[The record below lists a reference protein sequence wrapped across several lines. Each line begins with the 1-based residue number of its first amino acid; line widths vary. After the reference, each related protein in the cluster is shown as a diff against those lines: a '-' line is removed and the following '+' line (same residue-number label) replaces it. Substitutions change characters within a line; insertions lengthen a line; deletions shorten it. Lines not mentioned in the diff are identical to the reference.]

1 MSDNFFVYTDIS
13 CLPLTEHATYLGEGF
28 GGLCTGG
35 TAVIDLFSMRR
46 QISKNDL
53 VTILPFQLGSIHK
66 VSDDFSMIFFK
77 VDKVMFM
84 DIMSSLGR
92 ITPDFFFHMRKN
104 FQVPISVNEAK
115 RFLGFCRAIDF
126 RTNNDDPAFRRET
139 ILHLLRIYYWDF
151 YVHFQKKTRK
161 RNTPLLNSN
170 KESIA
175 MKFAML
181 VFENRET
188 HREVAYYADQLCI
201 SPPVSYQNHTG
212 SKRSV
217 RPGYDCGLHHYRN
230 KNTPE
235 KRRHNDKRRCQ
246 TQRILLT
253 VFVQPLFPQ
262 THGHV
267 PVGVPAHDP
276 YPQVND

>member
-13 CLPLTEHATYLGEGF
+13 CLPLTEHATYLEEGV

-35 TAVIDLFSMRR
+35 TAMIELFSMRR

-53 VTILPFQLGSIHK
+53 VTILPCQLASIHK
-66 VSDDFSMIFFK
+66 VSDDFSMTFFK

-92 ITPDFFFHMRKN
+92 ITPDFFFHMRKD

-201 SPPVSYQNHTG
+201 SLLYLTKVIQEVNGQSARDMIADYTIIGIKALLRNADITIKDVVRQSGFSSQSSFSRFFRKHTG
-212 SKRSV
+212 MS
-217 RPGYDCGLHHYRN
+217 PLEYRRTIHII
-230 KNTPE
+230 K
-235 KRRHNDKRRCQ
+235 
-246 TQRILLT
+246 
-253 VFVQPLFPQ
+253 
-262 THGHV
+262 
-267 PVGVPAHDP
+267 
-276 YPQVND
+276 

>member
-13 CLPLTEHATYLGEGF
+13 CLPLTKHATYLGEGF

-175 MKFAML
+175 MKLAVL

-201 SPPVSYQNHTG
+201 SPLYLTKIIQEVNGRSARDMIADYTIIGIKTLLRNADITIKDVVRHSGFSSQSSFSRFFRKHTG
-212 SKRSV
+212 MSPSE
-217 RPGYDCGLHHYRN
+217 YRR
-230 KNTPE
+230 TI
-235 KRRHNDKRRCQ
+235 H
-246 TQRILLT
+246 ILK
-253 VFVQPLFPQ
+253 
-262 THGHV
+262 
-267 PVGVPAHDP
+267 
-276 YPQVND
+276 

>member
-13 CLPLTEHATYLGEGF
+13 CLPLTEHATYLEEGV

-35 TAVIDLFSMRR
+35 TAIIELFSMRR

-53 VTILPFQLGSIHK
+53 VTILPCQLASIHK
-66 VSDDFSMIFFK
+66 VSDDFSMTFFT

-92 ITPDFFFHMRKN
+92 ITPDFFFHMRKD

-201 SPPVSYQNHTG
+201 SPLYLTKVIQEVNGQSARDMIADYTIIGIKALLRNADITIKDVVRQSGFSSQSSFSRFFRKHTG
-212 SKRSV
+212 MS
-217 RPGYDCGLHHYRN
+217 PLEYRRTIHII
-230 KNTPE
+230 K
-235 KRRHNDKRRCQ
+235 
-246 TQRILLT
+246 
-253 VFVQPLFPQ
+253 
-262 THGHV
+262 
-267 PVGVPAHDP
+267 
-276 YPQVND
+276 

>member
-13 CLPLTEHATYLGEGF
+13 CLPLTEHATYLEEGV

-35 TAVIDLFSMRR
+35 TAIIELFSMRR

-53 VTILPFQLGSIHK
+53 VTILPCQLASIHK
-66 VSDDFSMIFFK
+66 VSDDFSMTFFK

-92 ITPDFFFHMRKN
+92 ITPDFFFHMRKD

-151 YVHFQKKTRK
+151 YVHFQKKMRK

-188 HREVAYYADQLCI
+188 HREVAYCADQLCI
-201 SPPVSYQNHTG
+201 SPLYLTKVIQEVNGQSARDMIADYTIIGIKALLRNADITIKDVVRQSGFSSQSSFSRFFRKHTDM
-212 SKRSV
+212 S
-217 RPGYDCGLHHYRN
+217 PLEYRRTIHII
-230 KNTPE
+230 K
-235 KRRHNDKRRCQ
+235 
-246 TQRILLT
+246 
-253 VFVQPLFPQ
+253 
-262 THGHV
+262 
-267 PVGVPAHDP
+267 
-276 YPQVND
+276 

>member
-1 MSDNFFVYTDIS
+1 M
-13 CLPLTEHATYLGEGF
+13 PLTEHATYLEEGV

-35 TAVIDLFSMRR
+35 TAIIELFSMRR

-53 VTILPFQLGSIHK
+53 VTILPCQLASIHK
-66 VSDDFSMIFFK
+66 VSDDFSMTFFK

-92 ITPDFFFHMRKN
+92 ITPDFFFHMRKD

-161 RNTPLLNSN
+161 RNTLLLNSN

-201 SPPVSYQNHTG
+201 SPLYLTKVIQEVNGQSARDMIADYTIIGIKTLLRNADITIKDVVRHSGFSSQSSFSRFFRKHTG
-212 SKRSV
+212 MSPSE
-217 RPGYDCGLHHYRN
+217 YRR
-230 KNTPE
+230 TI
-235 KRRHNDKRRCQ
+235 H
-246 TQRILLT
+246 ILK
-253 VFVQPLFPQ
+253 
-262 THGHV
+262 
-267 PVGVPAHDP
+267 
-276 YPQVND
+276 

>member
-104 FQVPISVNEAK
+104 FQVPIAVNEAK

-201 SPPVSYQNHTG
+201 SPLYLTKIIQEVNGRSARDMIADYTIIGIKTLLRNADITIKDVVRHSGFSSQSSFSRFFRKHTG
-212 SKRSV
+212 MSPSE
-217 RPGYDCGLHHYRN
+217 YRR
-230 KNTPE
+230 TI
-235 KRRHNDKRRCQ
+235 H
-246 TQRILLT
+246 ILK
-253 VFVQPLFPQ
+253 
-262 THGHV
+262 
-267 PVGVPAHDP
+267 
-276 YPQVND
+276 

>member
-201 SPPVSYQNHTG
+201 SPLYLTKIIQEVNGRSARDMIADYTIIGIKTLLRNADITIKDVVRHSGFSSQSSFSRFFRKHTG
-212 SKRSV
+212 MSPSE
-217 RPGYDCGLHHYRN
+217 YRR
-230 KNTPE
+230 TV
-235 KRRHNDKRRCQ
+235 H
-246 TQRILLT
+246 ILK
-253 VFVQPLFPQ
+253 
-262 THGHV
+262 
-267 PVGVPAHDP
+267 
-276 YPQVND
+276 

>member
-84 DIMSSLGR
+84 DIMSSLGS

-201 SPPVSYQNHTG
+201 SPLYLTKIIQEVNGRSARDMIADYTIIGIKTLLRNADITIKDVVRHSGFSSQSSFSRFFRKHTG
-212 SKRSV
+212 MSPSE
-217 RPGYDCGLHHYRN
+217 YRR
-230 KNTPE
+230 TI
-235 KRRHNDKRRCQ
+235 H
-246 TQRILLT
+246 ILK
-253 VFVQPLFPQ
+253 
-262 THGHV
+262 
-267 PVGVPAHDP
+267 
-276 YPQVND
+276 

>member
-13 CLPLTEHATYLGEGF
+13 CLPLTEHATYLEEGV

-35 TAVIDLFSMRR
+35 TAIIELFSMRR

-53 VTILPFQLGSIHK
+53 VTILPCQLASIHK
-66 VSDDFSMIFFK
+66 VSDDFSMTFFK

-92 ITPDFFFHMRKN
+92 ITPDFFFHMRKD

-139 ILHLLRIYYWDF
+139 ILPLLRIYYWDF

-161 RNTPLLNSN
+161 RNTLLLNSN

-201 SPPVSYQNHTG
+201 SPLYLTKVIQEVNGQSARDMIADYTIIGIKTLLRNADITIKDVVRHSGFSSQSSFSRFFRKHTG
-212 SKRSV
+212 MSPSE
-217 RPGYDCGLHHYRN
+217 YRR
-230 KNTPE
+230 TI
-235 KRRHNDKRRCQ
+235 H
-246 TQRILLT
+246 ILK
-253 VFVQPLFPQ
+253 
-262 THGHV
+262 
-267 PVGVPAHDP
+267 
-276 YPQVND
+276 

>member
-13 CLPLTEHATYLGEGF
+13 CLPLTEHATYLEEGV

-35 TAVIDLFSMRR
+35 TAIIELFSMRR

-53 VTILPFQLGSIHK
+53 VTILPCQLASIHK
-66 VSDDFSMIFFK
+66 VSDDFSMTFFK

-92 ITPDFFFHMRKN
+92 ITPDFFFHMRKD

-201 SPPVSYQNHTG
+201 SPLYLTKVIQEVNGQSARDMIADYTIIGIKALLRNADITIKDVVRQSGFSSQSSFSRFFRKHTG
-212 SKRSV
+212 MS
-217 RPGYDCGLHHYRN
+217 PLEYRR
-230 KNTPE
+230 TI
-235 KRRHNDKRRCQ
+235 H
-246 TQRILLT
+246 ILK
-253 VFVQPLFPQ
+253 
-262 THGHV
+262 
-267 PVGVPAHDP
+267 
-276 YPQVND
+276 

>member
-201 SPPVSYQNHTG
+201 SPLYLTKIILEVNGRSARDMIADYTIIGIKTLLRNADITIKDVVRHSGFSSQSSFSRFFRKHTG
-212 SKRSV
+212 MSPSE
-217 RPGYDCGLHHYRN
+217 YRR
-230 KNTPE
+230 TI
-235 KRRHNDKRRCQ
+235 H
-246 TQRILLT
+246 ILK
-253 VFVQPLFPQ
+253 
-262 THGHV
+262 
-267 PVGVPAHDP
+267 
-276 YPQVND
+276 

>member
-53 VTILPFQLGSIHK
+53 VTILPFQLGAIHK

-201 SPPVSYQNHTG
+201 SPLYLTKIIQEVNGRSARDMIADYTIIGIKTLLRNADITIKAVVRHSGFSSQSSFSRFFRKHTG
-212 SKRSV
+212 MSPSE
-217 RPGYDCGLHHYRN
+217 YRR
-230 KNTPE
+230 TI
-235 KRRHNDKRRCQ
+235 H
-246 TQRILLT
+246 ILK
-253 VFVQPLFPQ
+253 
-262 THGHV
+262 
-267 PVGVPAHDP
+267 
-276 YPQVND
+276 

>member
-13 CLPLTEHATYLGEGF
+13 CLPLTEHATYLEEGV

-35 TAVIDLFSMRR
+35 TAIIELFSMRR

-53 VTILPFQLGSIHK
+53 VTILPCQLASIHK
-66 VSDDFSMIFFK
+66 VSDDFSMTFFK

-92 ITPDFFFHMRKN
+92 ITPDFFFHMRKD
-104 FQVPISVNEAK
+104 FQVPMSVNEAK

-201 SPPVSYQNHTG
+201 SPLYLTKVIQEVNGQSARDMIADYTIIGIKALLRNADITIKDVVRQSGFSSQSSFSRFFRKHTG
-212 SKRSV
+212 MS
-217 RPGYDCGLHHYRN
+217 PLEYRRTIHII
-230 KNTPE
+230 K
-235 KRRHNDKRRCQ
+235 
-246 TQRILLT
+246 
-253 VFVQPLFPQ
+253 
-262 THGHV
+262 
-267 PVGVPAHDP
+267 
-276 YPQVND
+276 

>member
-181 VFENRET
+181 VFENREI

-201 SPPVSYQNHTG
+201 SPLYLTKIIQEVNGRSARDMIADYTIIGIKTLLRNADITIKDVVRHSGFSSQSSFSRFFRKHTG
-212 SKRSV
+212 MSPSE
-217 RPGYDCGLHHYRN
+217 YRR
-230 KNTPE
+230 TI
-235 KRRHNDKRRCQ
+235 H
-246 TQRILLT
+246 ILK
-253 VFVQPLFPQ
+253 
-262 THGHV
+262 
-267 PVGVPAHDP
+267 
-276 YPQVND
+276 

>member
-13 CLPLTEHATYLGEGF
+13 CLPLTEHATYLEEGV

-35 TAVIDLFSMRR
+35 TAIIELFSMRR

-53 VTILPFQLGSIHK
+53 VTILPCQMASIHK
-66 VSDDFSMIFFK
+66 VSDDFSMTFFK

-92 ITPDFFFHMRKN
+92 ITPDFFFHMRKD

-161 RNTPLLNSN
+161 RNTLLLNSN

-201 SPPVSYQNHTG
+201 SPLYLTKVIQEVNGQSARDMIADYTIIGIKTLLRNADITIKDVVRHSGFSSQSSFSRFFRKHTG
-212 SKRSV
+212 MSPSE
-217 RPGYDCGLHHYRN
+217 YRR
-230 KNTPE
+230 TI
-235 KRRHNDKRRCQ
+235 H
-246 TQRILLT
+246 ILK
-253 VFVQPLFPQ
+253 
-262 THGHV
+262 
-267 PVGVPAHDP
+267 
-276 YPQVND
+276 

>member
-13 CLPLTEHATYLGEGF
+13 CLPLTEHATYLEEGV

-35 TAVIDLFSMRR
+35 TAIIELFSMRR

-53 VTILPFQLGSIHK
+53 VTILPCQLASIHK
-66 VSDDFSMIFFK
+66 VSDDFSMTFFK

-92 ITPDFFFHMRKN
+92 ITPDFFFHMRKD
-104 FQVPISVNEAK
+104 FQVPISVNEAN

-201 SPPVSYQNHTG
+201 SPLYLTKVIQEVNGQSARDMIADYTIIGIKALLRNADITIKDVVRQSGFSSQSSFSRFFRKHTG
-212 SKRSV
+212 MS
-217 RPGYDCGLHHYRN
+217 PLEYRRTIHII
-230 KNTPE
+230 K
-235 KRRHNDKRRCQ
+235 
-246 TQRILLT
+246 
-253 VFVQPLFPQ
+253 
-262 THGHV
+262 
-267 PVGVPAHDP
+267 
-276 YPQVND
+276 

>member
-13 CLPLTEHATYLGEGF
+13 CLPLTEHATYLEEGV

-35 TAVIDLFSMRR
+35 TAIIELFSMRR

-53 VTILPFQLGSIHK
+53 VTILPCQLASIHK
-66 VSDDFSMIFFK
+66 VSDDFSMTFFK

-92 ITPDFFFHMRKN
+92 ITPDFFFHMRKD

-201 SPPVSYQNHTG
+201 SPLYLTKVIQEVNGQSARDMIADYTIIGIKALLRNADITIKDVVRQSGFSSQSSFSRFCRKHTG
-212 SKRSV
+212 MS
-217 RPGYDCGLHHYRN
+217 PLEYRRTIHII
-230 KNTPE
+230 K
-235 KRRHNDKRRCQ
+235 
-246 TQRILLT
+246 
-253 VFVQPLFPQ
+253 
-262 THGHV
+262 
-267 PVGVPAHDP
+267 
-276 YPQVND
+276 

>member
-13 CLPLTEHATYLGEGF
+13 CLPLTEHATYLEEGV

-35 TAVIDLFSMRR
+35 TAIIELFSKRR

-53 VTILPFQLGSIHK
+53 VTILPCQLASIHK
-66 VSDDFSMIFFK
+66 VSDDFSMTFFK
-77 VDKVMFM
+77 VDKVMVM

-92 ITPDFFFHMRKN
+92 ITPDFFFHMRKD

-201 SPPVSYQNHTG
+201 SPLYLTKVIQEVNGQSARDMIADYTIIGIKALLRNADITIKDVVRQSGFSSQSSFSRFFRKHTG
-212 SKRSV
+212 MS
-217 RPGYDCGLHHYRN
+217 PLEYRRTIHII
-230 KNTPE
+230 K
-235 KRRHNDKRRCQ
+235 
-246 TQRILLT
+246 
-253 VFVQPLFPQ
+253 
-262 THGHV
+262 
-267 PVGVPAHDP
+267 
-276 YPQVND
+276 

>member
-13 CLPLTEHATYLGEGF
+13 CLPLTEHATYLEEGV

-35 TAVIDLFSMRR
+35 TAIIELFSMRR

-53 VTILPFQLGSIHK
+53 VTILPCQLASIHK
-66 VSDDFSMIFFK
+66 VSDDFSMTFFK

-92 ITPDFFFHMRKN
+92 ITPDFFFHMRKD

-126 RTNNDDPAFRRET
+126 RTNKDDPAFRRET

-201 SPPVSYQNHTG
+201 SPLYLTKVIQEVNGQSARDMIADYTIIGIKALLRNADITIKDVVRQSGFSSQSSFSRFFRKHTG
-212 SKRSV
+212 MS
-217 RPGYDCGLHHYRN
+217 PLEYRRTIHII
-230 KNTPE
+230 K
-235 KRRHNDKRRCQ
+235 
-246 TQRILLT
+246 
-253 VFVQPLFPQ
+253 
-262 THGHV
+262 
-267 PVGVPAHDP
+267 
-276 YPQVND
+276 

>member
-13 CLPLTEHATYLGEGF
+13 CLPLTEHATYLEEGV

-35 TAVIDLFSMRR
+35 TAIIELFSMRR

-53 VTILPFQLGSIHK
+53 VTILPCQLASIHK
-66 VSDDFSMIFFK
+66 VSDDFSMTFFK

-92 ITPDFFFHMRKN
+92 ITPDFFFHMRKD

-161 RNTPLLNSN
+161 RNTLLLNSN

-201 SPPVSYQNHTG
+201 SPLYLTKVIQEVNGQSARDMIADYTIIGIKTLLRNADITIKDVVRQSGFSSQSSFSRFFRKHTG
-212 SKRSV
+212 MSPSE
-217 RPGYDCGLHHYRN
+217 YRR
-230 KNTPE
+230 TI
-235 KRRHNDKRRCQ
+235 H
-246 TQRILLT
+246 ILK
-253 VFVQPLFPQ
+253 
-262 THGHV
+262 
-267 PVGVPAHDP
+267 
-276 YPQVND
+276 

>member
-13 CLPLTEHATYLGEGF
+13 CLPLTEHATYLEEGV

-35 TAVIDLFSMRR
+35 TAIIELFSMRR

-53 VTILPFQLGSIHK
+53 VTILPCQLASIHK
-66 VSDDFSMIFFK
+66 VSDDFSMTFFK

-201 SPPVSYQNHTG
+201 SPLYLTKIIQEVNGRSARDMIADYTIIGIKTLLRNADITIKDVVRHSGFSSQSSFSRFFRKHTG
-212 SKRSV
+212 MSPSE
-217 RPGYDCGLHHYRN
+217 YRR
-230 KNTPE
+230 TI
-235 KRRHNDKRRCQ
+235 H
-246 TQRILLT
+246 ILK
-253 VFVQPLFPQ
+253 
-262 THGHV
+262 
-267 PVGVPAHDP
+267 
-276 YPQVND
+276 

>member
-28 GGLCTGG
+28 GELCTGG

-53 VTILPFQLGSIHK
+53 VTILPFQLGAIHK

-201 SPPVSYQNHTG
+201 SPLYLTKIIQEVNGRSARDMIADYTIIGIKTLLRNADITIKDVVRHSGFSSQSSFSRFFRKHTG
-212 SKRSV
+212 MSPSE
-217 RPGYDCGLHHYRN
+217 YRR
-230 KNTPE
+230 TI
-235 KRRHNDKRRCQ
+235 H
-246 TQRILLT
+246 ILK
-253 VFVQPLFPQ
+253 
-262 THGHV
+262 
-267 PVGVPAHDP
+267 
-276 YPQVND
+276 

>member
-13 CLPLTEHATYLGEGF
+13 CLPLTEHATYLEEGV

-35 TAVIDLFSMRR
+35 TAIIELFSMRR

-53 VTILPFQLGSIHK
+53 VTILPCQLASIHK
-66 VSDDFSMIFFK
+66 VSDDFSMTFFK

-92 ITPDFFFHMRKN
+92 ITPDFFFHMRKD

-201 SPPVSYQNHTG
+201 SPLYLTKVIQEVNGRSARDMIADYTIIGIKTLLRNADITIKDVVRHSGFSSQSSFSRFFRKHTG
-212 SKRSV
+212 MS
-217 RPGYDCGLHHYRN
+217 PLEYRRTIHII
-230 KNTPE
+230 K
-235 KRRHNDKRRCQ
+235 
-246 TQRILLT
+246 
-253 VFVQPLFPQ
+253 
-262 THGHV
+262 
-267 PVGVPAHDP
+267 
-276 YPQVND
+276 

>member
-201 SPPVSYQNHTG
+201 SPLYLTKIIQEVNGQSARDMIADYTIIGIKTLLRNADITIKDVVRHSGFSSQSSFSRFFRKHTG
-212 SKRSV
+212 MSPSE
-217 RPGYDCGLHHYRN
+217 YRC
-230 KNTPE
+230 TI
-235 KRRHNDKRRCQ
+235 H
-246 TQRILLT
+246 ILK
-253 VFVQPLFPQ
+253 
-262 THGHV
+262 
-267 PVGVPAHDP
+267 
-276 YPQVND
+276 

>member
-13 CLPLTEHATYLGEGF
+13 CLPLTEHATYLEEGV

-35 TAVIDLFSMRR
+35 TAIIELFSMRR

-53 VTILPFQLGSIHK
+53 VTILPCQLASIHK
-66 VSDDFSMIFFK
+66 VSDDFSMTFFK

-92 ITPDFFFHMRKN
+92 ITPDFFFHMRKD

-201 SPPVSYQNHTG
+201 SPLYLTKVIQEVNGQSARDMIADYTIIGIKALLRNADITIKDVVRQSGFSSQSSFSRFFHKHTG
-212 SKRSV
+212 MS
-217 RPGYDCGLHHYRN
+217 PLEYRRTIHII
-230 KNTPE
+230 K
-235 KRRHNDKRRCQ
+235 
-246 TQRILLT
+246 
-253 VFVQPLFPQ
+253 
-262 THGHV
+262 
-267 PVGVPAHDP
+267 
-276 YPQVND
+276 

>member
-201 SPPVSYQNHTG
+201 SPLYLTKIIQEVNGQSARDMIADYTIIEIKTLLRNADITIKDVVRHSGFSSQSSFSRFFRKHTG
-212 SKRSV
+212 MSPSE
-217 RPGYDCGLHHYRN
+217 YRC
-230 KNTPE
+230 TI
-235 KRRHNDKRRCQ
+235 H
-246 TQRILLT
+246 ILK
-253 VFVQPLFPQ
+253 
-262 THGHV
+262 
-267 PVGVPAHDP
+267 
-276 YPQVND
+276 

>member
-13 CLPLTEHATYLGEGF
+13 CLPLTEHATYLEEGV

-35 TAVIDLFSMRR
+35 TAIIEQFSMRR

-53 VTILPFQLGSIHK
+53 VTILPCQLASIHK

-161 RNTPLLNSN
+161 RNTLLLNSN

-201 SPPVSYQNHTG
+201 SPLYLTKVIQEVNGRSARDMIADYTIIGIKTLLRNADITIKDVVRQSGFSSQSSFSRFFRKHTG
-212 SKRSV
+212 MSPSE
-217 RPGYDCGLHHYRN
+217 YRR
-230 KNTPE
+230 TI
-235 KRRHNDKRRCQ
+235 H
-246 TQRILLT
+246 ILK
-253 VFVQPLFPQ
+253 
-262 THGHV
+262 
-267 PVGVPAHDP
+267 
-276 YPQVND
+276 

>member
-13 CLPLTEHATYLGEGF
+13 CLPLTKHATYLGEGF

-92 ITPDFFFHMRKN
+92 ITPDFFFHMRKD

-201 SPPVSYQNHTG
+201 SPLYLTKIIQEVNGRSARDMIADYTIIGIKTLLRNADITIKDVVRHSGFSSQSSFSRFFRKHTG
-212 SKRSV
+212 MSPSE
-217 RPGYDCGLHHYRN
+217 YRR
-230 KNTPE
+230 TI
-235 KRRHNDKRRCQ
+235 H
-246 TQRILLT
+246 ILK
-253 VFVQPLFPQ
+253 
-262 THGHV
+262 
-267 PVGVPAHDP
+267 
-276 YPQVND
+276 

>member
-13 CLPLTEHATYLGEGF
+13 CLPLTKHATYLGEGF

-126 RTNNDDPAFRRET
+126 RTNNDAPAFRRET

-201 SPPVSYQNHTG
+201 SPLYLTKIIQEVNGRSARDMIADYTIIGIKTLLRNADITIKDVVRHSGFSSQSSFSRFFRKHTG
-212 SKRSV
+212 MSPSE
-217 RPGYDCGLHHYRN
+217 YRR
-230 KNTPE
+230 TI
-235 KRRHNDKRRCQ
+235 H
-246 TQRILLT
+246 ILK
-253 VFVQPLFPQ
+253 
-262 THGHV
+262 
-267 PVGVPAHDP
+267 
-276 YPQVND
+276 

>member
-13 CLPLTEHATYLGEGF
+13 CLPLTEHATYLEEGV

-35 TAVIDLFSMRR
+35 TAIIELFSMRR

-53 VTILPFQLGSIHK
+53 VTMLPCQLASIHK
-66 VSDDFSMIFFK
+66 VSDDFSMTFFK

-92 ITPDFFFHMRKN
+92 ITPDFFFHMRKD

-201 SPPVSYQNHTG
+201 SPLYLTKVIQEVNGQSARDMIADYTIIGIKALLRNADITIKDVVRQSGFSSQSSFSRFFRKHTG
-212 SKRSV
+212 MS
-217 RPGYDCGLHHYRN
+217 PLEYRRTIHII
-230 KNTPE
+230 K
-235 KRRHNDKRRCQ
+235 
-246 TQRILLT
+246 
-253 VFVQPLFPQ
+253 
-262 THGHV
+262 
-267 PVGVPAHDP
+267 
-276 YPQVND
+276 

>member
-1 MSDNFFVYTDIS
+1 
-13 CLPLTEHATYLGEGF
+13 
-28 GGLCTGG
+28 
-35 TAVIDLFSMRR
+35 MRR

-53 VTILPFQLGSIHK
+53 VTILPCQLASIHK
-66 VSDDFSMIFFK
+66 VSDDFSMTFFK

-92 ITPDFFFHMRKN
+92 ITPDFFFHMRKD

-201 SPPVSYQNHTG
+201 SPPVSYQSHTG

-230 KNTPE
+230 KKHSLRNADITI
-235 KRRHNDKRRCQ
+235 KDVVRQSGFSSQSSFSR
-246 TQRILLT
+246 
-253 VFVQPLFPQ
+253 FFPQ

-267 PVGVPAHDP
+267 PVGIPAHDP
-276 YPQVND
+276 YHQVND

>member
-13 CLPLTEHATYLGEGF
+13 CLSLTEHATYLGEGF

-201 SPPVSYQNHTG
+201 SPLYLTKIIQEVNGRSARDMIADYTIIGIKTLLRNADITIKDVVRHSGFSSQSSFSRFFRKHTG
-212 SKRSV
+212 MSPSE
-217 RPGYDCGLHHYRN
+217 YRR
-230 KNTPE
+230 TI
-235 KRRHNDKRRCQ
+235 H
-246 TQRILLT
+246 ILK
-253 VFVQPLFPQ
+253 
-262 THGHV
+262 
-267 PVGVPAHDP
+267 
-276 YPQVND
+276 

>member
-13 CLPLTEHATYLGEGF
+13 CLPLTEHATYLEEGV

-35 TAVIDLFSMRR
+35 TAIIELFSMRR

-53 VTILPFQLGSIHK
+53 VTILPCQLASIHK
-66 VSDDFSMIFFK
+66 VSDDFSMTFFK

-92 ITPDFFFHMRKN
+92 ITPDFFFHMRKD

-151 YVHFQKKTRK
+151 YVHFQKKTR
-161 RNTPLLNSN
+161 N
-170 KESIA
+170 
-175 MKFAML
+175 
-181 VFENRET
+181 
-188 HREVAYYADQLCI
+188 YADQLCI
-201 SPPVSYQNHTG
+201 SPLYLTKVIQEVNGQSARDMIADYTIIGIKTLLRNADITIKDVVRHSGFSSQSSFSRFFRKHTG
-212 SKRSV
+212 MSPSE
-217 RPGYDCGLHHYRN
+217 YRR
-230 KNTPE
+230 TI
-235 KRRHNDKRRCQ
+235 H
-246 TQRILLT
+246 ILK
-253 VFVQPLFPQ
+253 
-262 THGHV
+262 
-267 PVGVPAHDP
+267 
-276 YPQVND
+276 

>member
-13 CLPLTEHATYLGEGF
+13 CLPLTEHETYLGEGF

-201 SPPVSYQNHTG
+201 SPLYLTKIIQEVNGRSARDMIADYTIIGIKTLLRNADITIKDVVRHSGFSSQSSFSRFFRKHTG
-212 SKRSV
+212 MSPSE
-217 RPGYDCGLHHYRN
+217 YRR
-230 KNTPE
+230 TI
-235 KRRHNDKRRCQ
+235 H
-246 TQRILLT
+246 ILK
-253 VFVQPLFPQ
+253 
-262 THGHV
+262 
-267 PVGVPAHDP
+267 
-276 YPQVND
+276 

>member
-53 VTILPFQLGSIHK
+53 VTILPCQLASIHK
-66 VSDDFSMIFFK
+66 VSDDFSMTFFK

-92 ITPDFFFHMRKN
+92 ITPDFFFHMRKD

-201 SPPVSYQNHTG
+201 SPLYLTKIIQEVNGRSARDMIADYTIIGIKTLLRNADITIKNVVRHSGFSSQSSFSRFFRKHTG
-212 SKRSV
+212 MSPSE
-217 RPGYDCGLHHYRN
+217 YRR
-230 KNTPE
+230 TI
-235 KRRHNDKRRCQ
+235 H
-246 TQRILLT
+246 ILK
-253 VFVQPLFPQ
+253 
-262 THGHV
+262 
-267 PVGVPAHDP
+267 
-276 YPQVND
+276 

>member
-201 SPPVSYQNHTG
+201 SPLYLTKIIQEVNGRSARDMIADYTIIGIKTLLRNADITNKDVVRHSGFSSQSSFSRFFRKHTG
-212 SKRSV
+212 MSPSE
-217 RPGYDCGLHHYRN
+217 YRR
-230 KNTPE
+230 TI
-235 KRRHNDKRRCQ
+235 H
-246 TQRILLT
+246 ILK
-253 VFVQPLFPQ
+253 
-262 THGHV
+262 
-267 PVGVPAHDP
+267 
-276 YPQVND
+276 

>member
-66 VSDDFSMIFFK
+66 VSDAFSMIFFK

-201 SPPVSYQNHTG
+201 SPLYLTKIIQEVNGRSARDMIADYTIIGIKTLLRNADITIKDVVRHSGFSSQSSFSRFFRKHTG
-212 SKRSV
+212 MSPSE
-217 RPGYDCGLHHYRN
+217 YRR
-230 KNTPE
+230 TI
-235 KRRHNDKRRCQ
+235 H
-246 TQRILLT
+246 ILK
-253 VFVQPLFPQ
+253 
-262 THGHV
+262 
-267 PVGVPAHDP
+267 
-276 YPQVND
+276 

>member
-115 RFLGFCRAIDF
+115 RFLGVCRAIDF

-201 SPPVSYQNHTG
+201 SPLYLTKIIQEVNGRSARDMIADYTIIGIKTLLRNADITIKDVVRHSGFSSQSSFSRFFRKHTG
-212 SKRSV
+212 MSPSE
-217 RPGYDCGLHHYRN
+217 YRR
-230 KNTPE
+230 TI
-235 KRRHNDKRRCQ
+235 H
-246 TQRILLT
+246 ILK
-253 VFVQPLFPQ
+253 
-262 THGHV
+262 
-267 PVGVPAHDP
+267 
-276 YPQVND
+276 